1 MQSTCIRSRSRMPR
15 LPIAALLS
23 CVAASGCMTAKYDE
37 TRTLPTHIEA
47 GEGVVILAKPKV
59 DGVTAEDD
67 FMDCVA
73 GKLAADSIK
82 ILPNDAFMD
91 QLFPWFEPAVAP
103 QRAEGVARLLAHKR
117 VADRVAET
125 GVRYVVWV
133 DGSTRKT
140 DGGGSFSCA
149 VGPGM
154 AGCLGFGWW
163 EKESAYEAVVW
174 DLQTAKSTGSVSANV
189 TGTSALIGVL
199 VPVPIIARVQN
210 QACGQ
215 LAGQLT
221 AFLRGQ
227 DAAMAGA
234 ATP

>member
-1 MQSTCIRSRSRMPR
+1 MRPADIHPPSHWPR
-15 LPIAALLS
+15 LPLAALLS
-23 CVAASGCMTAKYDE
+23 CVAVSGCMTAKYDE
-37 TRTLPTHIEA
+37 ARTLPTHIQA

-59 DGVTAEDD
+59 DGVTAEED
-67 FMDCVA
+67 FLDCVA

-82 ILPNDAFMD
+82 IQPNDAFMD
-91 QLFPWFEPAVAP
+91 MMFPWFEPAVAP
-103 QRAEGVARLLAHKR
+103 QRAEGVARLLAHR
-117 VADRVAET
+117 TVADRIAET

-149 VGPGM
+149 IGPGM
-154 AGCLGFGWW
+154 GGCLGFGWW

-174 DLQTAKSTGSVSANV
+174 DLQTAKSAGSVSAGV

-221 AFLRGQ
+221 AFLRGE
-227 DAAMAGA
+227 DAVSAGTA
-234 ATP
+234 SP